1 MRWGRTPLCS
11 LAVVATALL
20 GTAPAAA
27 AGHSGGA
34 PAAIARAA
42 ADAPPL
48 TLISQT
54 PSSVTPAQ
62 PWFNVSLGIG
72 AAEGPA
78 SGLQVSMTFYS
89 RVNTSSQLQ
98 Q

>member
-1 MRWGRTPLCS
+1 MRWGKAALCS

-27 AGHSGGA
+27 TGHSGGA
-34 PAAIARAA
+34 PAADARAS

-48 TLISQT
+48 TLVSQT
-54 PSSVTPAQ
+54 PWVTPAQ

-72 AAEGPA
+72 ASEGSA
-78 SGLQVSMTFYS
+78 SALHVSMTF
-89 RVNTSSQLQ
+89 N
-98 Q
+98 